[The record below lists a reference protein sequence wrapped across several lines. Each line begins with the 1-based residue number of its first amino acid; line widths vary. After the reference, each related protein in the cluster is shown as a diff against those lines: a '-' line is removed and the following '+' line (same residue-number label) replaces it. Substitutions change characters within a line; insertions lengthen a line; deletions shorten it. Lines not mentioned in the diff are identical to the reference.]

1 MISGFKTGSKLP
13 LCPGQLKYSHSIQA
27 MKNLHL
33 YEQSKEVG
41 LEPLKL
47 FNGEK
52 KENKMVGIIWKDG
65 EDLWK

>member
-1 MISGFKTGSKLP
+1 
-13 LCPGQLKYSHSIQA
+13 
-27 MKNLHL
+27 MKNSHL
-33 YEQSKEVG
+33 YEQRKEVG

-47 FNGEK
+47 FNGEN